1 MTAIG
6 FGIAPAYVSSGAE
19 PLTERGGTGTR
30 QNRRLRGLLVAGEV
44 ALSVILV
51 SGAGLFAKSLQRLRL
66 VNPGFEAAPGLMF
79 GIELPPARY
88 RQAPQALQAFRE
100 IERRLR
106 DLPQVKAVGLAKAA
120 ALQGAAYTADATVEG
135 LVDERLAFGVDR
147 GEVYQMA
154 LGIRGI
160 SGSDGF
166 RDLFDR
172 NGDRLARDTRFE
184 LHYRGLA
191 VRSQPGNEQ
200 DTIFVGFLVFLKNGD
215 RVLLGMIVDEL
226 VTLGAQQHQIADI
239 VDIGRAE
246 CCVATRTVFL
256 EGDDM
261 RHLREVAGSQRQ
273 GML

>member
-1 MTAIG
+1 MAS
-6 FGIAPAYVSSGAE
+6 APALAGFVEAVLGRRARVLPHPVLCIAVALEHIDWDLVAE
-19 PLTERGGTGTR
+19 LTAEIDKQR
-30 QNRRLRGLLVAGEV
+30 NRREGEKGYMPCVVYIHAGFVKPFDLL
-44 ALSVILV
+44 LD
-51 SGAGLFAKSLQRLRL
+51 
-66 VNPGFEAAPGLMF
+66 AP
-79 GIELPPARY
+79 A
-88 RQAPQALQAFRE
+88 
-100 IERRLR
+100 
-106 DLPQVKAVGLAKAA
+106 
-120 ALQGAAYTADATVEG
+120 G

-166 RDLFDR
+166 RDLFDG
-172 NGDRLARDTRFE
+172 NGDRLARNTRFE

-239 VDIGRAE
+239 VDIGGAE
-246 CCVATRTVFL
+246 CCVATGTVFL

-261 RHLREVAGSQRQ
+261 RHLREVAGNQRQ